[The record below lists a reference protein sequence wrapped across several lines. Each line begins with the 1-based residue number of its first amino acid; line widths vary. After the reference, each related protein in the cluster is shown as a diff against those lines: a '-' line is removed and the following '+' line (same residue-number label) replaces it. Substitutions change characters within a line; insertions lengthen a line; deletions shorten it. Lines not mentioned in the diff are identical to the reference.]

1 LKKRRKI
8 FGWMPSSILAFG
20 EATEFYTTAA
30 YFNLNLT
37 NVKHS
42 FRGVFG

>member
-20 EATEFYTTAA
+20 EATEFCTKEA

-37 NVKHS
+37 NVKHNV
-42 FRGVFG
+42 RGLFG